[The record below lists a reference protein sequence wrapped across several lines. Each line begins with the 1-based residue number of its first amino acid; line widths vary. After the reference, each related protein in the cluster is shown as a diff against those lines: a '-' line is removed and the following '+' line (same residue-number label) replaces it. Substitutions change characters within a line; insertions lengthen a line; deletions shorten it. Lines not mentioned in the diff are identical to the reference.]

1 VSGRVRRGDEAGVVT
16 VFVVAL
22 MAVFI
27 ALAGLVVDGGML
39 LDARRRAVNEAE
51 AAARAGAQVLS
62 PEAVR
67 TGGNDVAVA
76 GAESAVRRYVAANGH
91 DARVAVAADAVEVTV
106 SFPSRCSSWGH
117 LAWCLPSCTAPPGSR
132 RSGGSERDDDAAS
145 AVGAPTRR
153 GRARRARRRRGRPA
167 THPCS
172 PGAALAGTMAVA
184 R

>member
-1 VSGRVRRGDEAGVVT
+1 MSGRIRRGDEAGVVT

-22 MAVFI
+22 MAVLV

-51 AAARAGAQVLS
+51 AAARAGAQVLT

-106 SFPSRCSSWGH
+106 WFPQPLLI
-117 LAWCLPSCTAPPGSR
+117 LAAFGVESPVVHGTARVEAIRGVGSR
-132 RSGGSERDDDAAS
+132 
-145 AVGAPTRR
+145 
-153 GRARRARRRRGRPA
+153 
-167 THPCS
+167 
-172 PGAALAGTMAVA
+172 
-184 R
+184 